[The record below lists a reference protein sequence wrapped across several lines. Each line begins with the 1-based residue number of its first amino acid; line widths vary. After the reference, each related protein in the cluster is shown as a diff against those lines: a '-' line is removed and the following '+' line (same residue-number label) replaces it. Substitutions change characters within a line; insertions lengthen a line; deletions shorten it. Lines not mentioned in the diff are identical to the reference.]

1 MMQAATKCLPLV
13 GAESFWGCRRRSTGT
28 GGVSP
33 HPVFLREARVTR
45 GRLASSPRL
54 EAPIGVLP

>member
-1 MMQAATKCLPLV
+1 MMQAPR
-13 GAESFWGCRRRSTGT
+13 GFWGVRGT
-28 GGVSP
+28 FDRNWGVSP

-45 GRLASSPRL
+45 GQLASSPRL